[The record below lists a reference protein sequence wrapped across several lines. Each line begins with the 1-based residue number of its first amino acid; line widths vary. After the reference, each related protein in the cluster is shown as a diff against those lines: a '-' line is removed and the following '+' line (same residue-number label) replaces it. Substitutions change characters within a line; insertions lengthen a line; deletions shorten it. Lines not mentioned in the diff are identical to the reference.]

1 MHFDLLDLT
10 ELTDM
15 SDQELAE
22 VFADSDDENVA
33 SDSHAGGIATGS
45 VMGRPQGLRPL
56 STTP

>member
-1 MHFDLLDLT
+1 
-10 ELTDM
+10 M

-33 SDSHAGGIATGS
+33 SDSHAGGIATRS